1 MKYKAVIFDLDG
13 TLIETANDIG
23 FYINL
28 ILKRHSFPEISLDNV
43 SSIVGWGLKSAMEKA
58 LAGAEPDSGKIEKYT
73 NELIEEYALN
83 PVIDTYIYDGINE
96 LLDIVNKKG
105 LKSAVYSNKAHP
117 VTVRIVD
124 ILFPSGQFEIVRGA
138 VEGFP
143 KKPNPDGAL
152 LIANSLGCKPQEI
165 LYIGDSDVDCLT
177 AKNGGFDFVAALWG
191 YRSKEQLEKAGA
203 ARFASKPSALAD
215 FLI

>member
-1 MKYKAVIFDLDG
+1 MKYKAAIFDLDG
-13 TLIETANDIG
+13 TLIETADDIG

-43 SSIVGWGLKSAMEKA
+43 SSIVGWGLKDAMEKA
-58 LAGAEPDSGKIEKYT
+58 LSGAEPDDKKIEKYT
-73 NELIEEYALN
+73 EELIEEYALD
-83 PVIDTYIYDGINE
+83 PVIDTYIYDGIVE
-96 LLDIVNKKG
+96 LLKKIEMKG
-105 LKSAVYSNKAHP
+105 IKSAVYSNKAHP
-117 VTVRIVD
+117 VTTRIVD
-124 ILFPSGQFEIVRGA
+124 KLFPSGQFEIVRGA

-152 LIANSLGCKPQEI
+152 LIAEKLGFKPQDI

-177 AKNGGFDFVAALWG
+177 AKNGGFDFAAVLWG
-191 YRSKEQLEKAGA
+191 YRTKEQLEKAGA
-203 ARFASKPSALAD
+203 AKFALKPSDLVD